1 MCFLLIFD
9 FMVNVRPT
17 ANLGPTLLAGGIL
30 GFWYSPWL
38 LYRWGMWRG
47 FRGGW
52 GLPHVRTV
60 DLIALSIW
68 LACLSALAANAL
80 GHRPI
85 RYAEYNE
92 PAVIRT
98 VWMLAAGLVL
108 YLWFRALKWLQQRSV
123 TGSSQRLV
131 LFLVLLPT
139 SFLASVNV
147 GILLQFL
154 PFLIFVAMGLVEL
167 PNFSDGYVLLAGA
180 LVESLIWTLVLLLS
194 YRYVTRVPSSEL
206 SSDSNASSG
215 EMLVASSDT
224 QAAGPASPGAT

>member
-1 MCFLLIFD
+1 MSFWLIFD

-17 ANLGPTLLAGGIL
+17 ANLGPTLFAGGIL

-60 DLIALSIW
+60 DLLALSIW

-85 RYAEYNE
+85 RYAEYHE

-98 VWMLAAGLVL
+98 VWMLAAGLLL
-108 YLWFRALKWLQQRSV
+108 YLWFRALGWLQQRRV
-123 TGSSQRLV
+123 TGSGQRLV

-147 GILLQFL
+147 GLLL
-154 PFLIFVAMGLVEL
+154 PFLLLLVLSVMGLPAF
-167 PNFSDGYVLLAGA
+167 PNSAGEYVLWTGVLI
-180 LVESLIWTLVLLLS
+180 ESLLWTLVLSRS
-194 YRYVTRVPSSEL
+194 YRYVTR
-206 SSDSNASSG
+206 DASSQLALDSG
-215 EMLVASSDT
+215 TRTDELPAVAPAP
-224 QAAGPASPGAT
+224 QADGSERPE

>member
-1 MCFLLIFD
+1 MCFWLIFD

-17 ANLGPTLLAGGIL
+17 ANLGPTFLAGGIL

-60 DLIALSIW
+60 DLLALSIW

-98 VWMLAAGLVL
+98 VWMLAAGLLL
-108 YLWFRALKWLQQRSV
+108 YLWFRALEWLQQRRV
-123 TGSSQRLV
+123 TGSGQRLV

-147 GILLQFL
+147 GLLL
-154 PFLIFVAMGLVEL
+154 PFLLLLVLSVMGL
-167 PNFSDGYVLLAGA
+167 PAFSNSTGESVLWTGVLI
-180 LVESLIWTLVLLLS
+180 ESLLWTWGLSRS
-194 YRYVTRVPSSEL
+194 YRYVTRAASFEL
-206 SSDSNASSG
+206 ALDSGTRTDEPPA
-215 EMLVASSDT
+215 VAPAP
-224 QAAGPASPGAT
+224 QADGFERPE

>member
-1 MCFLLIFD
+1 MDLI
-9 FMVNVRPT
+9 NNARST
-17 ANLGPTLLAGGIL
+17 ANMGPTFVVGGIF

-68 LACLSALAANAL
+68 LACLSAIAANAI

-85 RYAEYNE
+85 RYAEYND

-108 YLWFRALKWLQQRSV
+108 YLWFRALKWLQQRGV

-139 SFLASVNV
+139 SLLASVNV
-147 GILLQFL
+147 GILL
-154 PFLIFVAMGLVEL
+154 PFLLFMVFVVMGPVRL
-167 PNFSDGYVLLAGA
+167 PDSSDGYVLLAGA
-180 LVESLIWTLVLLLS
+180 LVESLFWTLVLSRS
-194 YRYVTRVPSSEL
+194 YRYVTWVPSSEWTPD
-206 SSDSNASSG
+206 SSAPSA
-215 EMLVASSDT
+215 ETLVASAET